1 MAAERVFNFNAG
13 PAVLPE
19 TVLAEV
25 QRDLLALPD
34 AGMSVLEVSHRS
46 ATMDAI
52 LERAVA
58 DIRQVAGLPEH
69 FHVLFLQGGATQQ
82 FAMVPLNL
90 LPPAG
95 SADYVLT
102 GVWSRKAYEEAGQF
116 GTVRVAGSTES
127 ESFSRIPAAG
137 ELDLADSAAYLHL
150 ASNNTICGT
159 QWRALPDSGEVPLVV
174 DASSDIFSRPIELE
188 RVGLLYAGAQKNL
201 GPAGVTLVIVRDD
214 LVRRAPAR
222 SGVPTMLRY
231 ATHVGAGSR
240 HNTPPVFAIYMV
252 GLVVRWLLA
261 NGGLAEMARRN
272 ERKARKLYE
281 AIDRTPFYR
290 GTAAPDSRS
299 SMNVT
304 FRLPTPELETRFVHD
319 ARQAGLV
326 GLRGHRSVG
335 GVRASIYNACPAAAV
350 DALVAFMA
358 EFERTRG

>member
-34 AGMSVLEVSHRS
+34 VGMSVLEVSHRS
-46 ATMDAI
+46 ATVDAI

-58 DIRQVAGLPEH
+58 DIRRVAGLPEH

-82 FAMVPLNL
+82 FAMVPMNL

-127 ESFSRIPAAG
+127 EGFSRIPAAG
-137 ELDLADSAAYLHL
+137 ELDLADSAAYLHV

-159 QWRALPDSGEVPLVV
+159 QWRTLPDSGGVPLVV
-174 DASSDIFSRPIELE
+174 DASSDIFSRPIEFE
-188 RVGLLYAGAQKNL
+188 RIGVLYAGAQKNL
-201 GPAGVTLVIVRDD
+201 GPAGVTLVVVRDD
-214 LVRRAPAR
+214 LVRRAPQR

-231 ATHVGAGSR
+231 AAHIGAGSR

-261 NGGLAEMARRN
+261 SGGLAEMARRN

-304 FRLPTPELETRFVHD
+304 FRLPAPALETRFVD
-319 ARQAGLV
+319 EARQAGLV

-335 GVRASIYNACPAAAV
+335 GVRASIYNACPEAAV

>member
-19 TVLAEV
+19 AVLAEV

-46 ATMDAI
+46 ATVDAI

-116 GTVRVAGSTES
+116 GTVRVAGSTEG
-127 ESFSRIPAAG
+127 EGFSRIPAAG

-150 ASNNTICGT
+150 ASNYTICGT
-159 QWRALPDSGEVPLVV
+159 QWRALPDSGEAPLVV

-261 NGGLAEMARRN
+261 SGGLAEMARRN
-272 ERKARKLYE
+272 EHKARKLYA

-299 SMNVT
+299 QMNVT
-304 FRLPTPELETRFVHD
+304 FRLPTPELETRFVD
-319 ARQAGLV
+319 EARQAGLV

>member
-1 MAAERVFNFNAG
+1 
-13 PAVLPE
+13 
-19 TVLAEV
+19 
-25 QRDLLALPD
+25 
-34 AGMSVLEVSHRS
+34 
-46 ATMDAI
+46 
-52 LERAVA
+52 
-58 DIRQVAGLPEH
+58 
-69 FHVLFLQGGATQQ
+69 
-82 FAMVPLNL
+82 MVPLNL

-116 GTVRVAGSTES
+116 GTVRVAGSTEG
-127 ESFSRIPAAG
+127 EGFSRIPAAG

-159 QWRALPDSGEVPLVV
+159 QWRALPDSGAAPLVV

-261 NGGLAEMARRN
+261 SGGLAEMARRN
-272 ERKARKLYE
+272 EHKARKLYA

-299 SMNVT
+299 QMNVT
-304 FRLPTPELETRFVHD
+304 FRLPDAGAGDALRRRSAAGRAGRAPGTPLGRRRPGVDLQRLSRSGRRRPRRVHG
-319 ARQAGLV
+319 R
-326 GLRGHRSVG
+326 
-335 GVRASIYNACPAAAV
+335 VRAHARLTAGWKPGGRRRAHPCRSRRARRALGLARIDNVRLPARNRFNV
-350 DALVAFMA
+350 V
-358 EFERTRG
+358 T

>member
-1 MAAERVFNFNAG
+1 MAPERVFNFNAG
-13 PAVLPE
+13 PGVLPE
-19 TVLAEV
+19 AVLAEV
-25 QRDLLALPD
+25 QRDLPALPD
-34 AGMSVLEVSHRS
+34 VGMSVLEMSHRS
-46 ATMDAI
+46 ATMDAV

-58 DIRQVAGLPEH
+58 DIRRAAGLPDH
-69 FHVLFLQGGATQQ
+69 FHVLFLQGGASQQ

-116 GTVRVAGSTES
+116 GAVRVAGSTES
-127 ESFSRIPAAG
+127 EGFARIPAAG

-159 QWRALPDSGEVPLVV
+159 QWPSLPDSGRVPLVV
-174 DASSDIFSRPIELE
+174 DASSDIFSRPIAFE

-214 LVRRAPAR
+214 LVRRAPSR
-222 SGVPTMLRY
+222 SGIPTVLRY

-240 HNTPPVFAIYMV
+240 YNTPPVFGIYVV

-272 ERKARKLYE
+272 ARKARKLYA

-299 SMNVT
+299 AMNVT
-304 FRLPTPELETRFVHD
+304 FRLPAAELEARFVD
-319 ARQAGLV
+319 EARQAGLV

-335 GVRASIYNACPAAAV
+335 GVRASIYNACPEAAV
-350 DALVAFMA
+350 DALVSFMA